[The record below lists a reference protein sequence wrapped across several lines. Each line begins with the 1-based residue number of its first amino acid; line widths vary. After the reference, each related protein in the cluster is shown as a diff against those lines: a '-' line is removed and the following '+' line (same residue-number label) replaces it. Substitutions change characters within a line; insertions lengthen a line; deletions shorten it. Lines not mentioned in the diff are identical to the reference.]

1 MLCWLMN
8 VKWQVRGLIQL
19 LKSLNLHHGKNI
31 GHRLWKETLRGG
43 GHRCHAHLC
52 QRSAHG
58 QGLRL
63 NYSVREPVDL
73 IVVGEPKDM
82 RGNESESMTYIRPFL
97 KLLKKELP
105 DMPVE
110 MYDERF
116 SSSIAHREMIAGGF
130 KKKTRQEKGKA
141 DEMAAVII
149 LTSYLE
155 SRR

>member
-1 MLCWLMN
+1 MGRILAIDYGRKRCGVAVTDVMRICANGLPTVRSCDLISF
-8 VKWQVRGLIQL
+8 VKVYC
-19 LKSLNLHHGKNI
+19 S
-31 GHRLWKETLRGG
+31 
-43 GHRCHAHLC
+43 
-52 QRSAHG
+52 
-58 QGLRL
+58 
-63 NYSVREPVDL
+63 REPVDL

>member
-1 MLCWLMN
+1 MAIDYGRKRCGVAVTDVMRICANGLPTVRACDLISF
-8 VKWQVRGLIQL
+8 VKDYC
-19 LKSLNLHHGKNI
+19 S
-31 GHRLWKETLRGG
+31 
-43 GHRCHAHLC
+43 
-52 QRSAHG
+52 
-58 QGLRL
+58 
-63 NYSVREPVDL
+63 REPVDL

>member
-1 MLCWLMN
+1 MGRILAIDYGRKRCGVAVTDVMRICANGLPTVRACDLISF
-8 VKWQVRGLIQL
+8 VKDYC
-19 LKSLNLHHGKNI
+19 S
-31 GHRLWKETLRGG
+31 
-43 GHRCHAHLC
+43 
-52 QRSAHG
+52 
-58 QGLRL
+58 
-63 NYSVREPVDL
+63 REPVDL

-105 DMPVE
+105 DMPVG